1 MADNQG
7 INMTESMPR
16 VSFPLHRP
24 RLTLILCLLFTV
36 ACGVGTSRYH
46 NTLDFRFF
54 FSADNPQLAA
64 YEDLQSTYGSEEF
77 VFIAIATNDGSHLF
91 SEHNLQ
97 ALAQLTAAAWQTPY
111 SLRVDSLTNFPYTL
125 ANEDDFLVEDLFSSD
140 ANLSQAHLQQREQFA
155 LREPATVNAL
165 ISAQGD
171 VAGMRILIKLPGVDR
186 ALETPKVVFFVRDLL
201 ARFEQDHP
209 QFNTYLTG
217 QIVVDQAFPEST
229 AGDMA
234 FVWPAFFVVMLVL
247 LGLIFRSV
255 AFVVFTVLTAVC
267 AIGTGMGLLGW
278 TGMKINAAV
287 TVAPIMILTL
297 AIADSVHILTRYRLF
312 RQQGQDKVTA
322 LGTSLYQ
329 NQVPVLLTS
338 VFTAAGFLTLHFNDS
353 PPYQALGYIVCA
365 GVIAAWLY
373 ATLLLPALVMIAPH
387 RIRQQTLKQ
396 AGAAAGM
403 DAVADWVIRHPRA
416 LFAGG
421 LVVVIAGLACLPLN
435 RINDDP
441 VKYFGTQQTMRQ
453 HMEFVNDRITGLG
466 ALNFSIPVAAG
477 QPVTHPDYLNLLDQ
491 FSQWLAQQPHVVHV
505 DSMADIIKRL
515 NQSWHSD
522 DADFYQV
529 PNDPEAI
536 AQLLLLYEMSL
547 PFGGDLSTM
556 IAPGRQASRVR
567 VTMNN
572 TAGEYH
578 IELNQ
583 KAFSWLQ
590 QHAKRQP
597 QIISA
602 SAPLMFAHIGERS
615 MKGMLIGLIGS
626 LFVMGLVLS
635 RLFRSVKLGLVSIA
649 CNVLPVALAFGVW
662 GMLNGNIDVG
672 LTVTLG
678 IAFGI
683 VVDDTIHFLG
693 KYRTGR
699 QQLNMNS
706 EDAVRFAFARV
717 GPAILITSLILIAGF
732 AMLGFSAMNITANT
746 SILTTLTIGIALLVD
761 LLFIPALLLIFDRTD
776 HNHHSEDP
784 VHG

>member
-1 MADNQG
+1 MAKSNTG
-7 INMTESMPR
+7 IR
-16 VSFPLHRP
+16 FPLHHP
-24 RLTLILCLLFTV
+24 WFTLLLCLLVTV

-54 FSADNPQLAA
+54 FSDDNPQLAA

-77 VFIAIATNDGSHLF
+77 VFIAIATNDGSDLF
-91 SEHNLQ
+91 SHANLQ
-97 ALAQLTAAAWQTPY
+97 ALEELTEAAWQTPY
-111 SLRVDSLTNFPYTL
+111 SLRVDSLTNFPYTV
-125 ANEDDFLVEDLFSSD
+125 ANDDAFLVEDLYSSD
-140 ANLSQAHLQQREQFA
+140 AELNQAALQLRKQFA

-165 ISAQGD
+165 VSED
-171 VAGMRILIKLPGVDR
+171 SRVAGMRILIKLPGVDR
-186 ALETPKVVFFVRDLL
+186 SEETPKVVFFIRDL
-201 ARFEQDHP
+201 ATRFEQDHP
-209 QFNTYLTG
+209 QFSTYLSG

-229 AGDMA
+229 EGDMA

-247 LGLIFRSV
+247 LGIIFRSL
-255 AFVVFTVLTAVC
+255 AFVIFTIMTAIC

-312 RQQGQDKVTA
+312 RQQGQDKESA
-322 LGTSLYQ
+322 LSESLRQ
-329 NQVPVLLTS
+329 NKLPVLLTS
-338 VFTAAGFLTLHFNDS
+338 LFTAAGFLTLHFNDS

-373 ATLLLPALVMIAPH
+373 AMLLLPALVMIIPH
-387 RIRQQTLKQ
+387 RIAQSTTH
-396 AGAAAGM
+396 GAEAASPLS
-403 DAVADWVIRHPRA
+403 AIAEWVIQHQRNVFA
-416 LFAGG
+416 LG
-421 LVVVIAGLACLPLN
+421 LVVILAGLACLPLN

-441 VKYFGTQQTMRQ
+441 VKYFGAQQTMRQ

-466 ALNFSIPVAAG
+466 ALNYSIPISSD
-477 QPVTHPDYLNLLDQ
+477 QTITSPDYLNKLDQ
-491 FSQWLAQQPHVVHV
+491 FSGWLVQQPHVVHV

-522 DADFYQV
+522 DATYYRI
-529 PNDPEAI
+529 PEDGDAI

-556 IAPGRQASRVR
+556 IASHRQASRVR
-567 VTMNN
+567 VTMDN
-572 TAGEYH
+572 TDGAYH
-578 IELNQ
+578 IELDN
-583 KAFSWLQ
+583 KALSWLDQ
-590 QHAKRQP
+590 QTNSAQP
-597 QIISA
+597 ITSA

-615 MKGMLIGLIGS
+615 MQGILVGLIGS
-626 LFVMGLVLS
+626 LFIMGLVLT
-635 RLFRSVKLGLVSIA
+635 RLFRSVKLGLVSIV

-662 GMLNGNIDVG
+662 GLLNGNIDVG

-693 KYRTGR
+693 KYRAGR
-699 QQLNMNS
+699 QEHHLNS
-706 EDAVRFAFARV
+706 EDAVRFAFSRV
-717 GPAILITSLILIAGF
+717 GPAIVITSVILAAGF

-746 SILTTLTIGIALLVD
+746 SILTTVTITIALLVD
-761 LLFIPALLLIFDRTD
+761 LLFIPALLLLFDR
-776 HNHHSEDP
+776 EEP
-784 VHG
+784 IHG